1 MLVNR
6 YGNKVK
12 QELVTLASGDF
23 VNGWNPVTINLN
35 DDISNYRE
43 LIIDYLRKDLNHGYI
58 YVPVIEGKIGN
69 RFTESETVNNNFKY
83 VTLNVDSQTSNSIT
97 VMLTS
102 WSNSSNNEPRTIK
115 AVYGMQ

>member
-6 YGNKVK
+6 YGNKIK

-23 VNGWNPVTINLN
+23 VNGWDPVTINLN

-43 LIIDYLRKDLNHGYI
+43 LIIVYLRKDNNLGYI

-69 RFTESETVNNNFKY
+69 RFTEAETINNNFQY
-83 VTLNVDSQTSNSIT
+83 VILSVYSQTRNSIR
-97 VMLTS
+97 VMVTS
-102 WSNSSNNEPRTIK
+102 WLNASNDDPRTIK